1 MVFSRAS
8 ALLRERV
15 AIRVFEVSVS
25 FPSGLESAPSPEYV
39 LMHPELSA
47 EQIQQALQGISV
59 PPQPQI
65 MVDLQM
71 EQYMPDPD
79 LEVIARLIAQD
90 PGLSGAL
97 LKIVNSPYYGLSNKI
112 ASIQRAVNLLGS
124 RSIINLINAQSIKG
138 EMNDETIV
146 TLNRFW
152 DTAQDVAMTCL
163 TLAKRTGAQAVD
175 EAYALGLFHDCGVPL
190 MLKRFPNYMSVLEE
204 AYGNAGADSRVVD
217 TENNAFNTNHAVV
230 GYYTAKS
237 WRLPEHVT
245 DAIANHHNALAV
257 FSDESSRNSQL
268 KNLLAILKMAEHI
281 CSSYRVLGNQTVDH
295 EWNAVGDLVLDYVGL
310 SDYDFDSLKLSIRE
324 LGAH

>member
-1 MVFSRAS
+1 MSQ
-8 ALLRERV
+8 
-15 AIRVFEVSVS
+15 
-25 FPSGLESAPSPEYV
+25 
-39 LMHPELSA
+39 ELSA
-47 EQIQQALQGISV
+47 EQIQQVLQGISV

-124 RSIINLINAQSIKG
+124 RSVINLINALSIKG
-138 EMNDETIV
+138 EMSDDTIV

-163 TLAKRTGAQAVD
+163 SLAKRTGSQTVD

-190 MLKRFPNYMSVLEE
+190 MLKRFPNYMTVLEQ
-204 AYGNAGADSRVVD
+204 AYANAGPDCRVVD

-245 DAIANHHNALAV
+245 DAIANHHNALAI
-257 FSDESSRNSQL
+257 FSDESSRNPVL

-295 EWNAVGDLVLDYVGL
+295 EWDAISPLVLDYVGL
-310 SDYDFDSLKLSIRE
+310 SDYDFESMKLSIRE

>member
-1 MVFSRAS
+1 MSQ
-8 ALLRERV
+8 
-15 AIRVFEVSVS
+15 
-25 FPSGLESAPSPEYV
+25 
-39 LMHPELSA
+39 ELSA

-79 LEVIARLIAQD
+79 LEVIARLISQD

-138 EMNDETIV
+138 EMSDDTIV

-163 TLAKRTGAQAVD
+163 TLAKRTGSQAVD

-190 MLKRFPNYMSVLEE
+190 MLKRFPNYMAVLEE
-204 AYGNAGADSRVVD
+204 AYANAGPDCRVVD

-245 DAIANHHNALAV
+245 DAIANHHNALAI
-257 FSDESSRNSQL
+257 FSDESSRNPQL

-295 EWNAVGDLVLDYVGL
+295 EWNAIGHLVLDYVGL
-310 SDYDFDSLKLSIRE
+310 SDYDFESMKLSIRE

>member
-1 MVFSRAS
+1 MSQ
-8 ALLRERV
+8 
-15 AIRVFEVSVS
+15 
-25 FPSGLESAPSPEYV
+25 
-39 LMHPELSA
+39 ELSA
-47 EQIQQALQGISV
+47 EQIQHALQGISV

-65 MVDLQM
+65 MVDLQF

-79 LEVIARLIAQD
+79 LEVIAKLISQD

-97 LKIVNSPYYGLSNKI
+97 LKLVNSPYYGLTNKI

-138 EMNDETIV
+138 EMSDDTIV

-163 TLAKRTGAQAVD
+163 TLAKRIGSQAVD

-190 MLKRFPNYMSVLEE
+190 MLKRFPEYMSVLED
-204 AYGNAGADSRVVD
+204 AYASAGAEQRVVD
-217 TENNAFNTNHAVV
+217 TENQVFNTNHAVV

-237 WRLPEHVT
+237 WRLPEHLSN
-245 DAIANHHNALAV
+245 AIANHHNALAV
-257 FSDESSRNSQL
+257 FSDDSARNSQL

-281 CSSYRVLGNQTVDH
+281 CASYRVLGNQSIDH
-295 EWNAVGDLVLDYVGL
+295 EWNTVGHLVLDYVGL
-310 SDYDFDSLKLSIRE
+310 SEYDFENLKQTIRE
-324 LGAH
+324 MGGH

>member
-1 MVFSRAS
+1 MSQ
-8 ALLRERV
+8 
-15 AIRVFEVSVS
+15 
-25 FPSGLESAPSPEYV
+25 
-39 LMHPELSA
+39 ELSA

-79 LEVIARLIAQD
+79 LEVIARLISQD

-138 EMNDETIV
+138 EMSDDTIV

-163 TLAKRTGAQAVD
+163 TLAKRTGSQTVD

-190 MLKRFPNYMSVLEE
+190 MLKRFPNYMSVLEQ
-204 AYGNAGADSRVVD
+204 AYANAGPDYRVVD
-217 TENNAFNTNHAVV
+217 TENNAFHTNHAVV

-245 DAIANHHNALAV
+245 DAIANHHNALAI
-257 FSDESSRNSQL
+257 FSDETSRNPQL

-281 CSSYRVLGNQTVDH
+281 CSSCRVLGNQAVDH
-295 EWNAVGDLVLDYVGL
+295 EWNAIGHLVLDYVGL
-310 SDYDFDSLKLSIRE
+310 SDYDFESLKLSIRE

>member
-1 MVFSRAS
+1 MSQ
-8 ALLRERV
+8 
-15 AIRVFEVSVS
+15 
-25 FPSGLESAPSPEYV
+25 
-39 LMHPELSA
+39 ELSP

-97 LKIVNSPYYGLSNKI
+97 LKIVNSPYYDLTNKI

>member
-1 MVFSRAS
+1 M
-8 ALLRERV
+8 
-15 AIRVFEVSVS
+15 I
-25 FPSGLESAPSPEYV
+25 
-39 LMHPELSA
+39 PELTA

-79 LEVIARLIAQD
+79 LEVIAKLISQD
-90 PGLSGAL
+90 PGLSGSL
-97 LKIVNSPYYGLSNKI
+97 LKIVNSAHYGLTNKI

-138 EMNDETIV
+138 EMSDETIV

-163 TLAKRTGAQAVD
+163 TLAKRFGSQAVD

-190 MLKRFPNYMSVLEE
+190 MLKRFPDYMSVLED
-204 AYGNAGADSRVVD
+204 AYASAGARQRVVD
-217 TENNAFNTNHAVV
+217 TENQVFNTNHAVV

-237 WRLPEHVT
+237 WRLPEHVST
-245 DAIANHHNALAV
+245 AIANHHNALAV
-257 FSDESSRNSQL
+257 FSDESPQTAPL

-281 CSSYRVLGNQTVDH
+281 CASYRVLGNQSVDH
-295 EWNAVGDLVLDYVGL
+295 EWNTVGHLVLDYIGL
-310 SDYDFDSLKLSIRE
+310 SEYDFDNVKQNIQE
-324 LGAH
+324 LGSH

>member
-1 MVFSRAS
+1 MSQ
-8 ALLRERV
+8 
-15 AIRVFEVSVS
+15 
-25 FPSGLESAPSPEYV
+25 
-39 LMHPELSA
+39 ELSA

-79 LEVIARLIAQD
+79 LEVIARLISQD

-124 RSIINLINAQSIKG
+124 RSIINLINAQSIRG
-138 EMNDETIV
+138 EMSDDTIV

-163 TLAKRTGAQAVD
+163 TLAKRTGSQTVD
-175 EAYALGLFHDCGVPL
+175 EAYALGLLHDCGVPL
-190 MLKRFPNYMSVLEE
+190 MLKRFPNYMTVLEQ
-204 AYGNAGADSRVVD
+204 AYANAGPDCRVVD

-257 FSDESSRNSQL
+257 FSDESSRNPQV

-281 CSSYRVLGNQTVDH
+281 CSSYRVLGNQSVDH
-295 EWNAVGDLVLDYVGL
+295 EWNAIGPLVLDYVGL
-310 SDYDFDSLKLSIRE
+310 SDYDFESMKLSIRE

>member
-1 MVFSRAS
+1 M
-8 ALLRERV
+8 
-15 AIRVFEVSVS
+15 IQ
-25 FPSGLESAPSPEYV
+25 
-39 LMHPELSA
+39 ELTA

-79 LEVIARLIAQD
+79 LETIAKLISQD
-90 PGLSGAL
+90 PGLAGAL
-97 LKIVNSPYYGLSNKI
+97 LKIVNSAHYGLSNKI

-138 EMNDETIV
+138 EMSDETIV

-163 TLAKRTGAQAVD
+163 TLAKRIGSQAVD

-190 MLKRFPNYMSVLEE
+190 MLKRFPDYMSVLED
-204 AYGNAGADSRVVD
+204 AYASAGERQRVVD
-217 TENNAFNTNHAVV
+217 TENQVFNTNHAVV
-230 GYYTAKS
+230 GYYTARS
-237 WRLPEHVT
+237 WRLPEHVSN
-245 DAIANHHNALAV
+245 AIANHHNALAV
-257 FSDESSRNSQL
+257 FSDDSPRNAQL

-281 CSSYRVLGNQTVDH
+281 CASHRVLGNTSVDH
-295 EWNAVGDLVLDYVGL
+295 EWNTVGHLVLDYIGL
-310 SDYDFDSLKLSIRE
+310 SEYDFDNLKQTIQE
-324 LGAH
+324 LGSH

>member
-1 MVFSRAS
+1 MSQ
-8 ALLRERV
+8 
-15 AIRVFEVSVS
+15 
-25 FPSGLESAPSPEYV
+25 
-39 LMHPELSA
+39 ELSA

-97 LKIVNSPYYGLSNKI
+97 LKIVNSSYFGLSNKI

-124 RSIINLINAQSIKG
+124 RSIINLINALSIKG
-138 EMNDETIV
+138 EMSDDTIV

-163 TLAKRTGAQAVD
+163 TLAKRTGSQAVD

-190 MLKRFPNYMSVLEE
+190 MLKRFPNYMAVLEE
-204 AYGNAGADSRVVD
+204 AYANAGADCRVVD

-245 DAIANHHNALAV
+245 DAIANHHNALAI
-257 FSDESSRNSQL
+257 FSDESSRNPQL

-295 EWNAVGDLVLDYVGL
+295 EWNAIGHLVLDYVGL
-310 SDYDFDSLKLSIRE
+310 SDYDFESMKLSIRE

>member
-1 MVFSRAS
+1 MSQ
-8 ALLRERV
+8 
-15 AIRVFEVSVS
+15 
-25 FPSGLESAPSPEYV
+25 
-39 LMHPELSA
+39 ELSA
-47 EQIQQALQGISV
+47 EQIQQVLQGISV

-124 RSIINLINAQSIKG
+124 RSVINLINALSIKG
-138 EMNDETIV
+138 EMSDDTIV

-190 MLKRFPNYMSVLEE
+190 MLKRFPNYMTVLEQ
-204 AYGNAGADSRVVD
+204 AYANAGPDCRVVD

-245 DAIANHHNALAV
+245 DAIANHHNALAI
-257 FSDESSRNSQL
+257 FSDESSRNPAL
-268 KNLLAILKMAEHI
+268 KNLLAILKMAEHV
-281 CSSYRVLGNQTVDH
+281 CSSYRVLGNQTVDR
-295 EWNAVGDLVLDYVGL
+295 EWEAIGHLVLDYVGL
-310 SDYDFDSLKLSIRE
+310 SDYDFESLKLSIRE

>member
-1 MVFSRAS
+1 MSQ
-8 ALLRERV
+8 
-15 AIRVFEVSVS
+15 
-25 FPSGLESAPSPEYV
+25 
-39 LMHPELSA
+39 ELSA
-47 EQIQQALQGISV
+47 EQIQQSLQGISV

-90 PGLSGAL
+90 PGLSGSL

-112 ASIQRAVNLLGS
+112 VSIQRAVNLLGS
-124 RSIINLINAQSIKG
+124 RCIVNLINAQSIKG
-138 EMNDETIV
+138 EMSDDTIV

-163 TLAKRTGAQAVD
+163 ALAKRTGSQAVD

-204 AYGNAGADSRVVD
+204 AYANAGPECRVVD
-217 TENNAFNTNHAVV
+217 TENQAFNTNHAVV

-245 DAIANHHNALAV
+245 DAIANHHNALAI
-257 FSDESSRNSQL
+257 FSDESNHKPQL

-281 CSSYRVLGNQTVDH
+281 CASYRVLGNQVDDH
-295 EWNAVGDLVLDYVGL
+295 EWNAIGPLVLDHIGL
-310 SDYDFDSLKLSIRE
+310 SDYDFESLKLSIRE

>member
-1 MVFSRAS
+1 MSQ
-8 ALLRERV
+8 
-15 AIRVFEVSVS
+15 
-25 FPSGLESAPSPEYV
+25 
-39 LMHPELSA
+39 ELSA

-97 LKIVNSPYYGLSNKI
+97 LKIVNSSYYGLSNKI

-124 RSIINLINAQSIKG
+124 RSIINLINALSIKG
-138 EMNDETIV
+138 EMSDDTIV

-190 MLKRFPNYMSVLEE
+190 MLKRFPNYMSVLEQ
-204 AYGNAGADSRVVD
+204 AYANAGPDCRVVD

-245 DAIANHHNALAV
+245 DAIANHHNALAI

-281 CSSYRVLGNQTVDH
+281 CSSYRVLGNQSVDH
-295 EWNAVGDLVLDYVGL
+295 EWNAVGHLVLDYVGL
-310 SDYDFDSLKLSIRE
+310 SEYDFESLKLSIRE

>member
-1 MVFSRAS
+1 MS
-8 ALLRERV
+8 
-15 AIRVFEVSVS
+15 
-25 FPSGLESAPSPEYV
+25 
-39 LMHPELSA
+39 PELSA

-79 LEVIARLIAQD
+79 LEVIARLISQD

-138 EMNDETIV
+138 EMSDDTIV

-163 TLAKRTGAQAVD
+163 TLAKRTGSQAVD

-190 MLKRFPNYMSVLEE
+190 MLKRFPNYMTVLEQ
-204 AYGNAGADSRVVD
+204 AYANAGPDCRVVD

-245 DAIANHHNALAV
+245 DAIANHHNALAI
-257 FSDESSRNSQL
+257 FSDESSRTPQL

-281 CSSYRVLGNQTVDH
+281 CSSCRVLGNQAVDH
-295 EWNAVGDLVLDYVGL
+295 EWNAIGHLVLDYVGL
-310 SDYDFDSLKLSIRE
+310 SDYDFESMKLSIRE

>member
-1 MVFSRAS
+1 M
-8 ALLRERV
+8 
-15 AIRVFEVSVS
+15 
-25 FPSGLESAPSPEYV
+25 
-39 LMHPELSA
+39 
-47 EQIQQALQGISV
+47 

-79 LEVIARLIAQD
+79 LEVIARLISQD

-138 EMNDETIV
+138 EMCDDTIV

-163 TLAKRTGAQAVD
+163 TLAKRTGSQTVD

-190 MLKRFPNYMSVLEE
+190 MLKRFPNYISVLEQ
-204 AYGNAGADSRVVD
+204 AYANAGPDCRVVD
-217 TENNAFNTNHAVV
+217 TENNAFHTNHAVV

-245 DAIANHHNALAV
+245 DAIANHHNALV
-257 FSDESSRNSQL
+257 IFSDETTRNPQL

-281 CSSYRVLGNQTVDH
+281 CSSYRVLGNQAVDH
-295 EWNAVGDLVLDYVGL
+295 EWNAIGHLVLDYVGL
-310 SDYDFDSLKLSIRE
+310 SDYDFESLKLSIRE